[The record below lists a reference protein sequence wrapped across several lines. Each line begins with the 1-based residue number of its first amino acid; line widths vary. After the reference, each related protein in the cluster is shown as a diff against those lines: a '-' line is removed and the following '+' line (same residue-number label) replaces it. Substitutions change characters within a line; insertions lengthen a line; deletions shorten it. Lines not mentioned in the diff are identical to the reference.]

1 MMKTKSKIDF
11 KKYEPIDAL
20 DKEEQELFD
29 ALQSGGYHSVMTEK
43 SKAHY
48 AEIFTESAKRE
59 HASTVRLTSSDKLL
73 AKSRA
78 KEEGLPYQVLLA
90 SVIHKWLHGKL
101 VER

>member
-1 MMKTKSKIDF
+1 MKAKIDF
-11 KKYEPIDAL
+11 QEYEPMEAL

-29 ALQSGGYHSVMTEK
+29 ALQRGGYHSVMTEK
-43 SKAHY
+43 SKAYY

-73 AKSRA
+73 AKWRA
-78 KEEGLPYQVLLA
+78 KEEEGLPYQVLLA
-90 SVIHKWLHGKL
+90 SVIHQWLHGKL